1 LFPVV
6 ILLHPHT
13 VLIKTIMKTK
23 MNTTIKFERRARI
36 KGEIRMMGIREKH
49 HHIQDCAKMFK
60 GITPS
65 TTYMVI
71 SKRG

>member
-1 LFPVV
+1 
-6 ILLHPHT
+6 
-13 VLIKTIMKTK
+13 MKTK

-60 GITPS
+60 EITPL